1 MQLERS
7 KNAKRNIFF
16 GFFNKMVMLMFPFII
31 QSVVIQVL
39 GVGYLGIKGLFTSI
53 LQVMNLAELGFGTA
67 MVYAMYKPIAQDDRE
82 NVCALLN
89 YYKTIYRW
97 IGGVVLVVGMAIMPF
112 LSHFIKDECP
122 ADINLY
128 LVYFMYLINTVLSYW
143 LYAYKSAL
151 LNAFQRVDVL
161 SIISTITQTAM
172 YIAQIVLLI
181 FLKNYYVYL
190 GVAILATI
198 ANNFLTSWNVDR
210 LYPQYK
216 CVGNISLQQKRDIKK
231 KVSGLMLYKLC
242 STTRNAFDS
251 IFLSMFL
258 GLTLTAMYNNYFMIL
273 TGLITLM
280 SIVTSAIVA
289 GVGNSIELDSVEK
302 NYKDMEKVN
311 FLYMLLSGWCTI
323 CLVCLYQP
331 FMEIWMGK
339 EMVFSFPVAI
349 LFSVYFYILKM
360 GDIRGVYADAAG
372 LWWENRYRTLAEAIV
387 NIILNYILV
396 KLMGVYGIIIA
407 TIFSLF
413 FLGFIGSTLVLFKN
427 YFKFGIKRFLG
438 MHLVYFGVTVGN
450 CLITYLLGSKITG
463 ENWKVLFVR
472 AFFCITVST
481 VIYFLIYRRTRI
493 YKESIEWLKEKVKY
507 S

>member
-89 YYKTIYRW
+89 YYKIIYRW

-198 ANNFLTSWNVDR
+198 SNNFLTSWNVDR

-302 NYKDMEKVN
+302 NYKDMEKLN

-339 EMVFSFPVAI
+339 EMVFPFPVAI

-360 GDIRGVYADAAG
+360 GDIRAVYSDAAG

-387 NIILNYILV
+387 NIILNYVLV
-396 KLMGVYGIIIA
+396 KLMGVYGIILA
-407 TIFSLF
+407 TIISLF
-413 FLGFIGSTLVLFKN
+413 SLGFIASALVLFKN
-427 YFKFGIKRFLG
+427 YFKFGIGRFFG
-438 MHLVYFGVTVGN
+438 VHFVYFGVTVGN
-450 CLITYLLGSKITG
+450 CLITYLLGSQITG
-463 ENWKVLFVR
+463 GNWKVLFVR